1 MFSLLLLLGA
11 ICPTLGAVV
20 PSVVRRDISP
30 PLLEEFNRF
39 SQFAAASNCRANH
52 NETSP
57 GSAVYCDSG
66 FCNLVREDET
76 QIIEGFWGISPGD
89 TTGYL
94 ALDKTKKEIILVFR
108 GTVSDEN
115 GQTDLQ
121 FFHTDASAACA
132 GCKAHVGFWEA
143 SNAAIAS
150 LQPKVEKAAKQNPGY
165 KIVLVGH
172 SLGGAL
178 ATLGA
183 VTLRHA
189 GHVVDLY
196 TFGAPSVGNLA
207 FAEFITQQTS
217 GTNYRI
223 THLNDEVPKV
233 LYKAHRNLILGIL
246 VPEYSQ
252 TSPEYW
258 ITSGNGVPVGVADIT
273 VVEGINNEAGN
284 LGTME
289 VTMEPHGWYMGS
301 MSVCAEI

>member
-1 MFSLLLLLGA
+1 M
-11 ICPTLGAVV
+11 
-20 PSVVRRDISP
+20 
-30 PLLEEFNRF
+30 
-39 SQFAAASNCRANH
+39 
-52 NETSP
+52 
-57 GSAVYCDSG
+57 
-66 FCNLVREDET
+66 
-76 QIIEGFWGISPGD
+76 
-89 TTGYL
+89 
-94 ALDKTKKEIILVFR
+94 
-108 GTVSDEN
+108 SDEN

-150 LQPKVEKAAKQNPGY
+150 LQPKVEKAAKQNPD
-165 KIVLVGH
+165 
-172 SLGGAL
+172 
-178 ATLGA
+178 
-183 VTLRHA
+183 LRNA

-233 LYKAHRNLILGIL
+233 LYKAHKNLILGIL

-258 ITSGNGVPVGVADIT
+258 ITSGNGVPVGGADIT